1 METPVAGPVFPYLCG
16 PTMWKKDYG
25 VDATGLAS
33 WLSLRLATQKLEVF
47 KEDKASSKF

>member
-1 METPVAGPVFPYLCG
+1 MAGPVFPYPCG

-33 WLSLRLATQKLEVF
+33 WLSLRLATQKLEAR
-47 KEDKASSKF
+47 KESKASSEF